1 VSPEQRALTARRR
14 IERWLHR
21 LAQVGLRALVVLRRA
36 LRQYGDTEASQA
48 AAALA
53 YYLFFS
59 LFPLALLLVAAA
71 TYLWHLGNE
80 EGFQEAVDFIGR
92 LLPVSQELIV
102 SNLRVVVRL
111 RGAFTPLSALTTL
124 WSASSAFT
132 VLSHH
137 INRAWVDAKP
147 RSYLGKR
154 LVALVM
160 VAILIML
167 LFLSLGS
174 ATLVGYLPRL
184 ESTNPQIQALE
195 RTVRSALVRLLPP
208 LITMVLFL
216 GLFRWIPTESV
227 SWRAAAT
234 GALAATV
241 GLELGKQLFAWV
253 LRQGLLNYS
262 TVYGSLSSV
271 ALLLFWAYVAASIVL
286 FGAHVAAAVDDHRR
300 HGQSH
305 SPKS

>member
-1 VSPEQRALTARRR
+1 VSPEQEALTAPGR

-21 LAQVGLRALVVLRRA
+21 LARVGLRALVVLRRA
-36 LRQYGDTEASQA
+36 LRQYGETEASQA

-71 TYLWHLGNE
+71 TYLWHLGDE

-137 INRAWVDAKP
+137 INRAWVDARP

-216 GLFRWIPTESV
+216 GLFH
-227 SWRAAAT
+227 WRSGRDGGAGIRQAAFRLGAQTGPAQLQHGLRLPVQRGAAA
-234 GALAATV
+234 LL
-241 GLELGKQLFAWV
+241 GLRG
-253 LRQGLLNYS
+253 RQ
-262 TVYGSLSSV
+262 
-271 ALLLFWAYVAASIVL
+271 
-286 FGAHVAAAVDDHRR
+286 HRAIR
-300 HGQSH
+300 RPCGGGGG
-305 SPKS
+305 